1 MSEYGRRLSE
11 WAGNLR
17 ADVEATWTLV
27 QDERLMQ
34 PGRRYLATALSYIL
48 TQLDLIPDHE
58 KAGAVDD
65 ALVIRVAFGLAA
77 EHAAKLDT
85 KGASEFAR
93 LTNDEEV
100 AREFLGEQLFARLRR
115 YVLDFADKPVRGRT
129 ADQIV
134 SDPKARADVR
144 RELDQALKKIKDPM
158 TVDDAT
164 AKQLEV
170 TVKSYLEM
178 KLAKL

>member
-1 MSEYGRRLSE
+1 MSYGRQLSE
-11 WAGNLR
+11 WAGNLNN
-17 ADVEATWTLV
+17 DVETTWTLM

-100 AREFLGEQLFARLRR
+100 VREFLGEQLFARLRR
-115 YVLDFADKPVRGRT
+115 YVLEAADKPVRGRT
-129 ADQIV
+129 ADLIV
-134 SDPKARADVR
+134 ADAKARADVR
-144 RELDQALKKIKDPM
+144 RELDQALKKMKEPL
-158 TVDDAT
+158 TLDDES
-164 AKQLEV
+164 AKQLEL
-170 TVKSYLEM
+170 TVKNYLEM